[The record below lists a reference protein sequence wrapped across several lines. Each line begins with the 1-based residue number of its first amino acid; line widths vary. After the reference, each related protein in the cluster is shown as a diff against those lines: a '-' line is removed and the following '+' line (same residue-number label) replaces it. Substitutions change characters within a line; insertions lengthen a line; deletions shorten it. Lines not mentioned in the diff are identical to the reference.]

1 MPKCGL
7 KIYASLQKGKITT
20 KQIERKFLCCI
31 CISLVHIAQ
40 RRGKA
45 LPAEAQKPDMPVV
58 LGKVCLAFP
67 VIQLWAHTQNYQPIG
82 SVFH

>member
-1 MPKCGL
+1 M
-7 KIYASLQKGKITT
+7 
-20 KQIERKFLCCI
+20 FLCCI
-31 CISLVHIAQ
+31 YIKSSSYCSQ
-40 RRGKA
+40 EEKRKEKKA

>member
-1 MPKCGL
+1 MPA
-7 KIYASLQKGKITT
+7 Y
-20 KQIERKFLCCI
+20 RKAKSPQNKSRGCSFVVFIL
-31 CISLVHIAQ
+31 SLVHIVH
-40 RRGKA
+40 RKKKEKKA